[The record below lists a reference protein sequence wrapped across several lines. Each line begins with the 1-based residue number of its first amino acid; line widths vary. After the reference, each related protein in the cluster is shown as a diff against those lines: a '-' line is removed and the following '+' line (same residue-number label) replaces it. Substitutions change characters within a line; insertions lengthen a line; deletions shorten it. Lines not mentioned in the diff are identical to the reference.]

1 MYGGLFQVCW
11 KFILFENTLV
21 HLVEF
26 RTRGTKQNY
35 DRKRLNTGVA
45 KIGMGH
51 LCLWAHEDIV
61 PLQSMSQILKDGKDY
76 PYAGFVTTKPVANEE
91 ARRQLGISDFYNDFG
106 GGFRLVATR
115 GPVGEKI
122 EISYSIAD
130 RNKRNL
136 KSFCDNKGVS
146 TLMLRPLVKNNF
158 QTKVSHRMSGFHHLG
173 LTVKSQADTK
183 KFYTGVLGGNRTQ
196 GSETPI
202 KFFHDLLFQDD
213 IFEAEA
219 SGVNPNLTFGVLPKL
234 DRPLK
239 VDFYYFSNLFFES
252 YSFEDAIDGTETMMA
267 PQYQSLAYHRSFV
280 LGFHVND
287 SIDFNA
293 YIKKV
298 ENDASSLGLSQV
310 KAGRAVA
317 VNTFGQAP
325 PSDSGYSAPM
335 TSEDLEGFNYV
346 YMKGPSGEQLGFTQ
360 FKGAAKAALKEALLA
375 YGGVSKAFRETDP
388 WNYGGFTEYCT
399 EQPQCECKN
408 CECKPNPNGG
418 NTASISYSLLMLFML
433 CSLLL

>member
-1 MYGGLFQVCW
+1 M
-11 KFILFENTLV
+11 
-21 HLVEF
+21 EF
-26 RTRGTKQNY
+26 RNRGNKQNY
-35 DRKRLNTGVA
+35 NKKRTNTGAA

-51 LCLWAHEDIV
+51 LSFWAQDNVV
-61 PLQSMSQILKDGKDY
+61 PVQQMSEILQAEKNGNY
-76 PYAGFVTTKPVANEE
+76 PYPGFISAFIPVANEE
-91 ARRQLGISDFYNDFG
+91 ARKQLDISNLFHDFG

-115 GPVGEKI
+115 GAVGEKI

-136 KSFCDNKGVS
+136 KPFCDNKGVS
-146 TLMLRPLVKNNF
+146 TLMLRPLVNSNLK
-158 QTKVSHRMSGFHHLG
+158 TKVSQKMVGFHHVSM
-173 LTVKSQADTK
+173 TVKNKDDTK
-183 KFYTGVLGGNRTQ
+183 KFYVNVLGGNLTS
-196 GSETPI
+196 GTVAKAGGFYPV
-202 KFFHDLLFQDD
+202 LFQDD
-213 IFEAEA
+213 DFEAA
-219 SGVNPNLTFGVLPKL
+219 KLGVTANPTFGVLPNMKIKDSGASCL
-234 DRPLK
+234 
-239 VDFYYFSNLFFES
+239 VDFYYFTNFYFET
-252 YSFEDAIDGTETMMA
+252 YIFEDASVSNETLTA

-280 LGFHVND
+280 TAFQVND

-317 VNTFGQAP
+317 VDTFGQAP
-325 PSDSGYSAPM
+325 ASDSGYSAPM
-335 TSEDLEGFNYV
+335 TSNDLEGFNYV

-360 FKGAAKAALKEALLA
+360 FKGAAKAALKEAMLK
-375 YGGVSKAFRETDP
+375 YGAVSKAFRETDP

-418 NTASISYSLLMLFML
+418 NAVSISYSLLMVFLVCCL
-433 CSLLL
+433 VP